1 MQEKDE
7 NIEKLKEF
15 LIIKLKEYMIRG
27 RYTLIHDFISQ
38 ITISISYII
47 DTYLLYEKYSEL
59 KQYFIFTRL
68 GLNNMYI
75 YEFLE
80 KKYNID
86 YEEYKDIHNKIKIIP
101 GFSISN
107 HKLIINIHIPNYD
120 FEIVLNEVY

>member
-7 NIEKLKEF
+7 NIEKFKEF
-15 LIIKLKEYMIRG
+15 LIIKLKEYIIRG

-75 YEFLE
+75 YEFLKE
-80 KKYNID
+80 KYDID
-86 YEEYKDIHNKIKIIP
+86 YEEYEEIHNKIKIIP
-101 GFSISN
+101 RCSISK
-107 HKLIINIHIPNYD
+107 HEFTMSIHMPNYD
-120 FEIVLNEVY
+120 FEIVLNEV

>member
-1 MQEKDE
+1 
-7 NIEKLKEF
+7 
-15 LIIKLKEYMIRG
+15 
-27 RYTLIHDFISQ
+27 
-38 ITISISYII
+38 
-47 DTYLLYEKYSEL
+47 
-59 KQYFIFTRL
+59 
-68 GLNNMYI
+68 MYI

-101 GFSISN
+101 GVSISN